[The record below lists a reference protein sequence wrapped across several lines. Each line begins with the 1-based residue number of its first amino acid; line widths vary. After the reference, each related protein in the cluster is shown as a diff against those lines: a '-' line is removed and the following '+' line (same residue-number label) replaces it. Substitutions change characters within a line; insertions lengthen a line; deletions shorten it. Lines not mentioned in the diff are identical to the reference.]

1 MTVGAPR
8 VDPAPGA
15 TFYGHNDYGG
25 TSVPEPPE
33 AADAPQSQQELVI
46 GCILVLLAEQRSH
59 GYELH
64 ERVKHV
70 MPLWDVSAGNLY
82 RDLRKMEVEGLV
94 ASGWEASQTRGP
106 ARRVYE
112 ITDAGRRALDS
123 WVLGV
128 SGLVKMLERCIALFE
143 ERRPDQEP

>member
-1 MTVGAPR
+1 M
-8 VDPAPGA
+8 
-15 TFYGHNDYGG
+15 
-25 TSVPEPPE
+25 PEPAE

-64 ERVKHV
+64 ERVKHM
-70 MPLWDVSAGNLY
+70 MPLWDVSAGNVY
-82 RDLRKMEVEGLV
+82 RDLRRMEADGLV

-112 ITDAGRRALDS
+112 ITAAGRRALDS

-128 SGLVKMLERCIALFE
+128 SGLVDMLGRCIALYD
-143 ERRPDQEP
+143 ERPPEDP